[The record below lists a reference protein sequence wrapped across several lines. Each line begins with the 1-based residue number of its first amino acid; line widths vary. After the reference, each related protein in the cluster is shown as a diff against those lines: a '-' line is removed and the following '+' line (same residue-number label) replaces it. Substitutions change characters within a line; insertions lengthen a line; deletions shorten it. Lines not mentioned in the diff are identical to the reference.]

1 MFPYVEQP
9 VLRLGPIALHA
20 FGALVGSG
28 VLLGY
33 WMLVRRATA
42 RGLEGSTASGLV
54 LWMVSLGFV
63 GAHILSVV
71 FSQPQR
77 VVEEPL
83 LLLKFWEGLSSFGGV
98 LSGILAGFC
107 FLKLRRVPRTST
119 WVYMDVVAYVFPFA
133 WILGRAGCSLAHDHP
148 GIQTA
153 SWLAVRYPD
162 GPRYDLGLLEFF
174 YAMVIAGL
182 FLILDR
188 RPRPTGFYFGLF
200 FLLYGPVRFF
210 LDTLRVREV
219 HYFSLTSGQYGSI
232 LAVLVGLGTLI
243 MVVRQASEESTK
255 NPPARSSITA

>member
-28 VLLGY
+28 VLVGY
-33 WMLVRRATA
+33 WMLVRRATR
-42 RGLEGSTASGLV
+42 RGLEGSTASGLA

-71 FSQPQR
+71 FSKPQR
-77 VVEEPL
+77 VVEDPL
-83 LLLKFWEGLSSFGGV
+83 LLLKFWEGISSFGGF

-107 FLKLRRVPRTST
+107 FLKLRGVPRSST
-119 WVYMDVVAYVFPFA
+119 WLYMDLVAYVFPFA
-133 WILGRAGCSLAHDHP
+133 WILGRAGCSLAQDHP

-182 FLILDR
+182 FLILDH
-188 RPRPTGFYFGLF
+188 RPRPTGFYFGLV

-210 LDTLRVREV
+210 LDTLRVGEV
-219 HYFSLTSGQYGSI
+219 HYFGLTSGQYGSI

-243 MVVRQASEESTK
+243 MVARQASEESTQ
-255 NPPARSSITA
+255 NVPAGPSLTA

>member
-1 MFPYVEQP
+1 
-9 VLRLGPIALHA
+9 
-20 FGALVGSG
+20 
-28 VLLGY
+28 
-33 WMLVRRATA
+33 ML
-42 RGLEGSTASGLV
+42 
-54 LWMVSLGFV
+54 SLGFV

-77 VVEEPL
+77 VVENPL
-83 LLLKFWEGLSSFGGV
+83 FLFKFWEGISSFGGV

-107 FLKLRRVPRTST
+107 FLKLRGVPRAST
-119 WVYMDVVAYVFPFA
+119 WVYMDLGVYVFPFA

-174 YAMVIAGL
+174 YSMLIAGL

-210 LDTLRVREV
+210 LDTLRVGEV
-219 HYFSLTSGQYGSI
+219 QYFGLTSGQYGSI
-232 LAVLVGLGTLI
+232 LAVLVGLATLI
-243 MVVRQASEESTK
+243 MVARQAGE
-255 NPPARSSITA
+255 